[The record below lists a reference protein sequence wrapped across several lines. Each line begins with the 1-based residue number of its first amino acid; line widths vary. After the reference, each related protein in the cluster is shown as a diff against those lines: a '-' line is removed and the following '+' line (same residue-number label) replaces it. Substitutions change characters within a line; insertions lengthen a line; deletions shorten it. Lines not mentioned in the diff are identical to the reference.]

1 MILKKNTCS
10 VNNFS
15 WKTVTLIHRQ
25 FTLYRLTLFMGPNS
39 NLSCSTN
46 NVTLC
51 QICHPWSVLNSED
64 RVFRITWFLAICSF
78 LQPLSLS
85 YRSSEIVWFLGLLSS
100 ELFALAS
107 FLCQAAK
114 FSGVLECLNVGRKSN
129 LIFGDYIVYKMRKWF
144 SIFILET
151 RKFVGQCAQ
160 YFKLNP
166 ICVST
171 SLSHRLI
178 VVC

>member
-1 MILKKNTCS
+1 MCS

-15 WKTVTLIHRQ
+15 WKAVTPIHRQ
-25 FTLYRLTLFMGPNS
+25 FALYRLTLSMDPNS
-39 NLSCSTN
+39 NLSCSTY

-64 RVFRITWFLAICSF
+64 RVFCITWFLAVRSF

-85 YRSSEIVWFLGLLSS
+85 YRSSVIVSFPGLLSG

-107 FLCQAAK
+107 FLCQAAE
-114 FSGVLECLNVGRKSN
+114 FSGVLDCLNVDRKSKM
-129 LIFGDYIVYKMRKWF
+129 IFGDYIVYEMRKWF
-144 SIFILET
+144 SIFILEPL
-151 RKFVGQCAQ
+151 KFVGQCGQ
-160 YFKLNP
+160 YFELNP